1 MVTTVSSANFK
12 QTVLESK
19 QPVLVDFWAPWCG
32 PCLAMGPIIEDVA
45 KELDGQVTVAKLNVD
60 DNPDVAQSYGVM
72 SIPTMFVFKDG
83 QPVERLVGVTAK
95 DKLKSV
101 LSHAVS

>member
-32 PCLAMGPIIEDVA
+32 PCLAMGPIIDDVA
-45 KELDGQVTVAKLNVD
+45 KELEGKVTVAKLNVD

-101 LSHAVS
+101 LDHAVS

>member
-1 MVTTVSSANFK
+1 
-12 QTVLESK
+12 
-19 QPVLVDFWAPWCG
+19 
-32 PCLAMGPIIEDVA
+32 MGPIIEDVA

>member
-12 QTVLESK
+12 ETVLQSK

-32 PCLAMGPIIEDVA
+32 PCLAMGPIIDDVA
-45 KELDGQVTVAKLNVD
+45 KELNGQVTVAKLNVD